1 MRTETSSA
9 TILQWIKEKQALETE
24 LAWEL
29 LEVFNSPPLITGL
42 RGLAHLA
49 VAEMDGLKNG
59 GGTGQEVFMSA
70 WNKEKDLYYVVK
82 ERGSW
87 EGIVAGVDG
96 LLAQHCGELIRL
108 YGEVVEAGKNKG
120 LREYQ
125 DLDAA
130 RLGYQKDTQP
140 GFHWVKKEGGG
151 RQRTQS
157 PSAMKAPGSGDKK
170 RHVAYAE
177 QQGYV
182 WDFLESMG
190 GGIKVWELKDTS
202 TIYKIDKVFGL
213 VAAADISGTTT
224 DCVFFLNRFNQGG
237 LDPMFYLLP
246 AANIVAGAHHSLLE
260 VAAALTL
267 NKCCS
272 YSIGLY
278 STLFPTDSRV
288 NDAGSRGL
296 KKALEMAESDPRNRL
311 MLIYYNESGQIA
323 GCRLFEDQD
332 KDKFRQLARADLDL
346 LDIFRRF
353 RHWPS
358 EVEVQQLM
366 LLNRKLATTLKH

>member
-1 MRTETSSA
+1 M
-9 TILQWIKEKQALETE
+9 KEKQALETE

-29 LEVFNSPPLITGL
+29 LEVFNSSPLITGL
-42 RGLAHLA
+42 RELAKAAVDEMNGLYHAKDPPRRRA
-49 VAEMDGLKNG
+49 FDD
-59 GGTGQEVFMSA
+59 A

-82 ERGSW
+82 ERGGTW
-87 EGIVAGVDG
+87 EGIVEAAKKDG

-108 YGEVVEAGKNKG
+108 YGEVVEAGKKNG
-120 LREYQ
+120 LSDYQ
-125 DLDAA
+125 NLDAQ
-130 RLGYQKDTQP
+130 RLSYQKDTEQK
-140 GFHWVKKEGGG
+140 FHWVKTAGGG
-151 RQRTQS
+151 RQRD
-157 PSAMKAPGSGDKK
+157 KAGTG
-170 RHVAYAE
+170 HAAYAQ

-182 WDFLESMG
+182 WGFLESMG

-224 DCVFFLNRFNQGG
+224 DCVFFLERFNQGG